1 MYSSSVFVDIIYKLM
16 YINSWLTIMIFGSRE
31 FMNMINNEL
40 LLEAYWTAIQ
50 LNLDKEFVSILE
62 KEIVKRNIKDD
73 ITFIKSELVKN

>member
-1 MYSSSVFVDIIYKLM
+1 
-16 YINSWLTIMIFGSRE
+16 
-31 FMNMINNEL
+31 MNMINNEL